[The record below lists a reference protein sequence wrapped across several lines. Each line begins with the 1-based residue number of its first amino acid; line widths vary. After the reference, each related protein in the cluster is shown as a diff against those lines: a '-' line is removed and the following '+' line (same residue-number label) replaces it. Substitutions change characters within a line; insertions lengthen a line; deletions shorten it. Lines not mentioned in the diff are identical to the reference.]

1 MRLAVVAAVAIMLLG
16 FAAAQLCPGVL
27 LSIFNAGPDMLTLG
41 EVALRIISIHFIIA
55 GFNIVASA
63 VFQALGRGVMALLV
77 SLVRQ
82 LFVLVPAAWLLSL
95 SGNVN
100 TIWWAFPIAEVA
112 SLLMCSLF
120 LAHCYRTVIQPMADG
135 ATAAA

>member
-1 MRLAVVAAVAIMLLG
+1 MCSFRS
-16 FAAAQLCPGVL
+16 QLCPGLL
-27 LSIFNAGPDMLTLG
+27 LSIFNAGPDMLALG
-41 EVALRIISIHFIIA
+41 EVALRIISFHFIVV

-63 VFQALGRGVMALLV
+63 AFQALGRGVMALLV

-100 TIWWAFPIAEVA
+100 LIWWSFPIAEAA
-112 SLLMCSLF
+112 SLVMCSLF
-120 LAHCYRTVIQPMADG
+120 LAHCYRTIVHPMMDQAP
-135 ATAAA
+135 ATV